1 LGEFA
6 PIERSEDWFP
16 LERYLLTLFTSMEGG
31 KMASASS
38 PVAAAAFFSSSY
50 KHIMR
55 SQYFLLQKFS

>member
-1 LGEFA
+1 
-6 PIERSEDWFP
+6 
-16 LERYLLTLFTSMEGG
+16 MEGG